1 MNKHKIAL
9 VSALSLII
17 FIICDILMSGNSADL
32 LKTIIIAIILY
43 VGFNVLGYIRWKFA
57 YHFLGVII
65 GIYTLSLFV
74 IINTMFRS
82 PDVPALHRFGA
93 ILIAIIGVIVNLFWY
108 RLAWPRIKNDY
119 VRIVK
124 RNIKKK

>member
-1 MNKHKIAL
+1 MNKNKIAL
-9 VSALSLII
+9 ISALSLII
-17 FIICDILMSGNSADL
+17 FIICDIVMSGNNADL
-32 LKTIIIAIILY
+32 FKTIIIAIILY
-43 VGFNVLGYIRWKFA
+43 VGFNILGYIRWKFA

-74 IINTMFRS
+74 IINTMFRNS
-82 PDVPALHRFGA
+82 DVPALHRFGA
-93 ILIAIIGVIVNLFWY
+93 IFIAIIGVIVNLFWY
-108 RLAWPRIKNDY
+108 RFAWPRIKNDY